1 MNQGNDTVTTNR
13 RAASTGAPPYAAGD
27 GAVVLPTTPAARR
40 AAADDDVG
48 VTARA
53 GSWTPSFT
61 FPETD
66 TLIFQWKSTVS

>member
-1 MNQGNDTVTTNR
+1 MNQGNDTVTANR

-27 GAVVLPTTPAARR
+27 GAVVFPTTPAARR

-48 VTARA
+48 VIARA

-61 FPETD
+61 FPEIE
-66 TLIFQWKSTVS
+66 LYRALKNLQ